1 MSRMRDE
8 EVVPEMTLVAPAWLT
23 TRGGQMLAGK
33 DGRSCTVHF
42 AGQLQY
48 ILVPI
53 PAKGRHACRI
63 TETINGRRLESGKTY
78 ATIEEAFTGGLE
90 DLREKLGW

>member
-1 MSRMRDE
+1 M
-8 EVVPEMTLVAPAWLT
+8 PLT
-23 TRGGQMLAGK
+23 TPPWLAQRGGELRLGK
-33 DGRSCTVHF
+33 DGRSASVYF

-48 ILVPI
+48 VLLPV
-53 PAKGRHACRI
+53 PAKGQHACRI

-78 ATIEEAFTGGLE
+78 PTAEQALQGGLD